1 MVRHDAMSKMSNRY
15 LSIIEEGEDAW
26 LNGTRNPYEKDT
38 EEWKLFEKGWHY
50 INRLEECRADAESGM
65 EYDEE

>member
-1 MVRHDAMSKMSNRY
+1 MSGMSNRY

-50 INRLEECRADAESGM
+50 INRLEIGRAHV
-65 EYDEE
+65 